1 MSGWEPSALKNP
13 KIPNPKALASNLH
26 LTLTFMTGIATD
38 ILKSELPTE
47 YPRYGKKHL
56 ELRKQVEMFSEVL
69 NNISFQAEQI
79 TPQ

>member
-1 MSGWEPSALKNP
+1 
-13 KIPNPKALASNLH
+13 
-26 LTLTFMTGIATD
+26 MTGIATD